1 MLSIPIS
8 KYFEIK
14 NQEYIYLKLIPTKS
28 IKNNKTHDILRLV
41 NKMFISLNKLIC
53 IEDKKLVIKT
63 QLKAS
68 YYVYITKEK
77 INFYFIVPKIF
88 YSKFKVKFK
97 EVWKSVEI

>member
-41 NKMFISLNKLIC
+41 N
-53 IEDKKLVIKT
+53 
-63 QLKAS
+63 
-68 YYVYITKEK
+68 
-77 INFYFIVPKIF
+77 INL
-88 YSKFKVKFK
+88 
-97 EVWKSVEI
+97 